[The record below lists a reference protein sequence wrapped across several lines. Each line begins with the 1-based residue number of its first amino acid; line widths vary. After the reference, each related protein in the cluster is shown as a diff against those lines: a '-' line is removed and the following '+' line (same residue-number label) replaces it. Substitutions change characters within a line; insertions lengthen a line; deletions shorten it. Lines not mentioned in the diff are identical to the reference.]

1 MTALQEATSSM
12 RNHCHSN
19 TFTMPVLLLVLV
31 QTFLVGS
38 IALIIPMAISFTN
51 MNASNALSISTGRR
65 VAQSLAVKIQSA
77 EASLVLETIG
87 SLIASINEN
96 TLQMYK
102 AISAYG
108 NQSNLDSLLDTF
120 ANEFKYTDYKLL
132 MFYGARDDAFIQ
144 LQQHGSDSIWLTTP
158 LGYNNPGCK
167 ICQLY
172 RQNYTEEDWKWAV
185 RQNGTPA
192 RGDWD
197 QDSWTYSN
205 FRFDNVS
212 YHCTKRPWYK
222 QAASLA
228 PNDVRPQYTAP
239 YLFAGG
245 TASMI
250 AGITVNIPF
259 FDSTGSLLG
268 VYGSDVS
275 FSEMH
280 NTLTKFL
287 QTANSFMYIM
297 TRDGQLIGSSTS
309 ASLVAPTGNLL
320 RANESTDPLIQK
332 TARVLWSIQ
341 TFDAKDFVQLDGG
354 RWEVEDIAFQLRALK
369 DEPHYVIVN
378 GAPKSDYAADINRVQ
393 VALEVLQSETLHNTI
408 KSAAACFFSV
418 ILVSVIL
425 LHLALSRPLARITT
439 VMVAVTSLDFSKSSK
454 LLPKFGTLVRELQ
467 VMERAFFEM
476 ISTFAETVEQTQ
488 RIVQVGTQNAFIYQE
503 AGARVEKRHQS
514 KTQQLKTASIST
526 LMVVFIQSLV
536 LFGALMSSTLAL
548 FLPAMQLSN
557 EMSTSASRTVVNQLA
572 VKIQNIQASLVIHTI
587 ETLIGSVKE
596 TVYDMRKTLTIH
608 ANQSNLDSILT
619 AFATEA
625 TFTGYELPLFYGTKS
640 DALIYLQRG
649 VTISTPVGF
658 QDSACKICNIY
669 QQNFTTNDWEWIR
682 RRNSSIAFG
691 YWNRELS
698 TYSDFDY
705 GNITFHATQRPWYKQ
720 AAALSPETSQIQY
733 TEPYIYAGGARGD
746 FQAIVT
752 GITANYPFFDDTGK
766 PLGVFGTDISFDD
779 LRDTLT
785 RYLQTPN
792 SFMYVTTP
800 SGVLLGTSANDTMIG
815 SRGNLIPANQSLIP
829 ATRLTAKFL
838 WAQLPNTTLD
848 LTFLSGQNWEY
859 AGYSFQLRAMNY
871 PPYFVIVNGAP
882 KTDYTGD
889 IDLILENLD
898 NSLREN
904 VRVIIGV
911 SVAVFIVMVAVRCTL
926 TYFSV
931 VRPLAK
937 ITSIIRDATNFN
949 FTAYKTSQL
958 NDRSRITEF
967 ATMET
972 VFYLMIAKFADSI
985 RGSEHSKVTTRRT
998 QTPESVH
1005 ETSTRQKKS
1014 AVM

>member
-1 MTALQEATSSM
+1 MTVLQEGT
-12 RNHCHSN
+12 RNQCHTK
-19 TFTMPVLLLVLV
+19 TFTIHVLLLALV

-51 MNASNALSISTGRR
+51 MNSSNALSILTGRR

-77 EASLVLETIG
+77 EGSLVLETIG
-87 SLIASINEN
+87 SLFANINEN
-96 TLQMYK
+96 TFQMY
-102 AISAYG
+102 YG

-120 ANEFKYTDYKLL
+120 ASEFKYTDYNLL
-132 MFYGARDDAFIQ
+132 MFYGAQDEAFIQ
-144 LQQHGSDSIWLTTP
+144 LQQSGPDSIWLTTP
-158 LGYNNPGCK
+158 VGYNNTDCK
-167 ICQLY
+167 ICQVY
-172 RQNYTEEDWKWAV
+172 SQNYTDEDRKWAV
-185 RQNGTPA
+185 KRNGSPA
-192 RGDWD
+192 WGDWD
-197 QDSWTYSN
+197 QDSWKYSN
-205 FRFDNVS
+205 FRFDNDS
-212 YHCTKRPWYK
+212 YHCTQRPWYK
-222 QAASLA
+222 QAASLT
-228 PNDVRPQYTAP
+228 PNNVNPQYTAP
-239 YLFAGG
+239 YLFSGG
-245 TASMI
+245 STAMV
-250 AGITVNIPF
+250 AGISVSIPF
-259 FDSTGSLLG
+259 FDSAGRLLG
-268 VYGSDVS
+268 VYGSDLS
-275 FSEMH
+275 FIDMH

-287 QTANSFMYIM
+287 QTANSFI
-297 TRDGQLIGSSTS
+297 T
-309 ASLVAPTGNLL
+309 SLVAPTGNLVC
-320 RANESTDPLIQK
+320 ANESVDPLIQA

-341 TFDAKDFVQLDGG
+341 TANTKDFMELDGLH
-354 RWEVEDIAFQLRALK
+354 WEVEDIAFQLRALK
-369 DEPHYVIVN
+369 EEPHFIVVN

-393 VALEVLQSETLHNTI
+393 AELEVLQSETLHNTI
-408 KSAAACFFSV
+408 KTAAACFFSV

-425 LHLALSRPLARITT
+425 LHLALSRPLARITR

-488 RIVQVGTQNAFIYQE
+488 GIVQVGTQNAFIYQE
-503 AGARVEKRHQS
+503 VGARVEKRHQS
-514 KTQQLKTASIST
+514 KTQQLKTVSVSI
-526 LMVVFIQSLV
+526 LMV
-536 LFGALMSSTLAL
+536 FGALMSSTLAL
-548 FLPAMQLSN
+548 FLPAMQMSN
-557 EMSTSASRTVVNQLA
+557 EMSTSASRTVVNLLA

-587 ETLIGSVKE
+587 ETLIGSVKD
-596 TVYDMRKTLTIH
+596 TVYDMRKTLSIH

-619 AFATEA
+619 AFAIETN
-625 TFTGYELPLFYGTKS
+625 FTGYELPLFYGTNS
-640 DALIYLQRG
+640 DALVYLQRG

-658 QDSACKICNIY
+658 KDSACKICNIY
-669 QQNFTTNDWEWIR
+669 QQNFTAEDWEWIN

-698 TYSDFDY
+698 TYSNFEY
-705 GNITFHATQRPWYKQ
+705 GNITFHSTQRPWYKQ
-720 AAALSPETSQIQY
+720 AAALTPETSEIQY

-752 GITANYPFFDDTGK
+752 GITANYPFFDANRK
-766 PLGVFGTDISFDD
+766 LQGVFGTDVSFDD

-800 SGVLLGTSANDTMIG
+800 GGVLLGTSANDTMIG

-859 AGYSFQLRAMNY
+859 EGYSFQLRAMSY

-911 SVAVFIVMVAVRCTL
+911 SLALFIVMVVIRCTL

-937 ITSIIRDATNFN
+937 ITAIIRDVKLF
-949 FTAYKTSQL
+949 SSL
-958 NDRSRITEF
+958 S
-967 ATMET
+967 TMKPPT
-972 VFYLMIAKFADSI
+972 LK
-985 RGSEHSKVTTRRT
+985 R
-998 QTPESVH
+998 
-1005 ETSTRQKKS
+1005 
-1014 AVM
+1014 

>member
-120 ANEFKYTDYKLL
+120 ANEFNYTDYKLI

-250 AGITVNIPF
+250 AGIIVNIPF
-259 FDSTGSLLG
+259 FDITGRLLG
-268 VYGSDVS
+268 VYGSDLS

-309 ASLVAPTGNLL
+309 TSLVAPTGTLL

-341 TFDAKDFVQLDGG
+341 TIDAKDFVQLDGH

-393 VALEVLQSETLHNTI
+393 VELEVLQSETLHNTI
-408 KSAAACFFSV
+408 KNAAACFFSV

-514 KTQQLKTASIST
+514 KTHQLKTVSIST
-526 LMVVFIQSLV
+526 LMVVLIQSLV

-596 TVYDMRKTLTIH
+596 TVYDMRKTLSIH

-619 AFATEA
+619 AFASEA

-658 QDSACKICNIY
+658 QDPACKICNMY
-669 QQNFTTNDWEWIR
+669 QQNFTTDDWEWIK

-698 TYSDFDY
+698 TYSDFEY

-752 GITANYPFFDDTGK
+752 GNWNYPFFDAAGK
-766 PLGVFGTDISFDD
+766 LQGVFGTDISFDD

-829 ATRLTAKFL
+829 VTRLTAKFL